1 MIGFTLGTTT
11 KGGESLTV
19 TLKNAAIAV
28 ALAVAMFLTWSLG
41 VTTHMNDADAR
52 TFAQTNGGCTHSA
65 QSLHEFTPPAHY
77 PGTRAAHRV
86 TWNLSFT
93 VVTQVVYTK
102 SSIFDPTWDYYFANS
117 VGC

>member
-1 MIGFTLGTTT
+1 MTMTMRLRRIG
-11 KGGESLTV
+11 V
-19 TLKNAAIAV
+19 AVAIA
-28 ALAVAMFLTWSLG
+28 LTLFMAWSIG

-65 QSLHEFTPPAHY
+65 QSLHEFTPPVHY

-86 TWNLSFT
+86 TWNPSFT

-102 SSIFDPTWDYYFANS
+102 SNHLDPTWDFYFGNS